1 MNQPKVKYTL
11 SNWDLVTVNP
21 NYKTWDWKDLF
32 CFWGVNVQSI
42 IGFSLI
48 ASLYTI
54 YSLNTFVVFFGTIL
68 GSIFVYFFSN
78 LIGKP
83 SQKYGLPFAVLL
95 RSSLGFRGAKTF
107 GLIRSIVG
115 IFMFGVQT
123 YFLSKIIGYLIR
135 ITIFS
140 IDNSV
145 LDQEI
150 FMTFL
155 LGLNVIDWISFFIV
169 IIFQTLMFSVGI
181 QFNKKLINY
190 SAIIVYL
197 GILLFFFTVFLSDVK
212 ITSKAFIDI
221 LDFKNFVDINNIA
234 PILTVA
240 GTIFAYFSIIIISFG
255 DFSRY
260 VKSEEDLTKG
270 NLSLILNLII
280 FSFLAVFIVIGSD
293 VFLNQK
299 FENLDRIFTNP
310 TDIVGKFDNIQ
321 ITIIALFFIVI
332 ASASTN
338 LVANFIPSQYSLI
351 NFYPKKLTLKSAS
364 YTISVVGFLIGIFW
378 LTLLSQI
385 GILSFVDTFGSFFGP
400 IFGLMIAD
408 YYLIKQKNIS
418 NKDIYSVETDSVYY
432 FSNGWHI
439 KAIYSLLIGFI
450 FSASTIWNPN
460 LMFLHSY
467 AWIIGAFISLI
478 IYYLLAKK

>member
-11 SNWDLVTVNP
+11 SNWALVTVNP

-155 LGLNVIDWISFFIV
+155 LGLNIIDWISFFIV

-299 FENLDRIFTNP
+299 FEDLDRIFTNP

-364 YTISVVGFLIGIFW
+364 YTISVVSFLIGIFW